1 MEIKKL
7 LFVTKFEELGFD
19 SLRSLLNLRDG
30 ALEHV
35 VF

>member
-19 SLRSLLNLRDG
+19 ALRSLLNLRKS
-30 ALEHV
+30 A
-35 VF
+35 